1 MKNRYTLRDAV
12 AGNPFEDFDKL
23 SQAVSQLV
31 AHEIDDKNDGNYTD
45 GFYEI
50 YDNKKEEIIDN
61 VDHQ

>member
-31 AHEIDDKNDGNYTD
+31 AHEIDDKNDGIYTD
-45 GFYEI
+45 DFYEI
-50 YDNKKEEIIDN
+50 YDNKKEEIIN
-61 VDHQ
+61 ILDHQ

>member
-31 AHEIDDKNDGNYTD
+31 AHEIDDKNDGIYTD
-45 GFYEI
+45 DFYEI
-50 YDNKKEEIIDN
+50 YDNKKEEIIN
-61 VDHQ
+61 ILDHK